1 MSNVLKF
8 PVQEPRREPTELEKM
23 VEQELVDLGADVEM
37 ARTITQ
43 RMERF
48 LELAAFEF
56 DMRMKV
62 SKECL
67 AEMNQ
72 NVFPVISEMQASV
85 QETMSEILTERV
97 MHEIQLYNLE
107 LKAGR

>member
-1 MSNVLKF
+1 
-8 PVQEPRREPTELEKM
+8 
-23 VEQELVDLGADVEM
+23 
-37 ARTITQ
+37 
-43 RMERF
+43 
-48 LELAAFEF
+48 
-56 DMRMKV
+56 
-62 SKECL
+62 
-67 AEMNQ
+67 MNQ